1 MKSDSGL
8 TMTSLIVYMIAMV
21 IAVSTI
27 ATITSFFYTNVSSLE
42 NDATN
47 ISEITKFHMYFL
59 DETTKYNNS
68 IISAKKN
75 QIVFQTNNA
84 FTFQDNAIYY
94 NQVKICDNVKDA
106 QFSVGEQNSKTKIDV
121 LLTFGDKMEFTRTT
135 TYVLQSL

>member
-68 IISAKKN
+68 IISAKK
-75 QIVFQTNNA
+75 IKLYFKLIMHLH
-84 FTFQDNAIYY
+84 F
-94 NQVKICDNVKDA
+94 
-106 QFSVGEQNSKTKIDV
+106 KTMRYIII
-121 LLTFGDKMEFTRTT
+121 R
-135 TYVLQSL
+135 